1 MELNKLST
9 QYHVRFLEKE
19 DVEIIYALCS
29 GNELFYR
36 YHPPFVTRESI
47 LEDMQSLPPD
57 KEKEDQFYIGFFE
70 GSGLVAVMDL
80 ILAYPGEEVAYI
92 GFFMMNKE
100 YQGKGIGTQ
109 IISECAK
116 YLAGLQ
122 FEKIRLAID
131 QGNPQ
136 SEAFWMKNGFL
147 KTGKE
152 VPNDVSAY
160 IPLERVL

>member
-36 YHPPFVTRESI
+36 YHPPFVTRERI
-47 LEDMQSLPPD
+47 LEDMQLLPPD
-57 KEKEDQFYIGFFE
+57 KEEKDKFYIGFFE

-80 ILAYPGEEVAYI
+80 ILAYPREEVAYI

-136 SEAFWMKNGFL
+136 SKAFWMKNGFL